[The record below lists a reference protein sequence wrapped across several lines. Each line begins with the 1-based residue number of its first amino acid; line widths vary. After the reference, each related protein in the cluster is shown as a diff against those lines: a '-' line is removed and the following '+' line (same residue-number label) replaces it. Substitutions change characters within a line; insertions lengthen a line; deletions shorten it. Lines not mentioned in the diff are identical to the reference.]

1 MTTEFGLTINHRSH
15 TGLFKV
21 RAGVFTG
28 FIAAIVCLPPSCVAL
43 ELSLEPAGQ
52 ALIGSAPSTGMAQAS
67 GTSTLVP
74 AVPAKSDDQTRKLC
88 TDGTRAIDQGRWADA
103 VKIFSEVAGQH
114 GEHAD
119 AALYWKAYAEDKL
132 GQLKPSQDSCKD
144 LRTNYPKS
152 RWIED
157 CGALEVEIHAKSG
170 KPVQIDPK
178 AGDDVKLLAL
188 NAMLRQDEPRALA
201 EIQNILN
208 GDSSEKLKKEAQFI
222 LGHHYSDQTFA
233 QIVRISYVK
242 GDVRIQRGEP
252 SGKQIMGEWEKAVA
266 DLPIETGFS
275 LVTGEGG
282 SAEIEFENASTIYLD
297 ENSVLTFNDLHETA
311 GVPFTEMALLSGT
324 VSLNFRPYTSWEK
337 MILHTPANDLV
348 AGFPSKSYARVE
360 AFTDAVSV
368 TPLPGGELHL
378 PGVPKEAYAPGR
390 TFTYVE
396 GQLQDAEG
404 VASNEAFSAWDKWV
418 ADRVAQREA
427 ATQAVM
433 QSAGLAEPIP
443 GLADMAGQGRF
454 FACAPYGTCWE
465 PSDVEEHQD
474 QPKQDSLRREM
485 ERPKFELAA
494 YQPSSMQVGTSAAP
508 SRAAQPGPAP
518 LGSLDYFEQFP
529 CMPSSL
535 RYRTVKDSVSGK
547 QTMVNPAWTPA
558 GRRYDWAVCHAGSWI
573 RQNHRYVWVAGN
585 KRHHICPVRWLKSG
599 RQVAFAPLHPYDVK
613 GRPAINARHTVF
625 AISGKNDA
633 IVQSVRFERN
643 LPIEY
648 LKEAPKD
655 FRTSPMAPLALAEA
669 PRMEAHPFR
678 DVASSKST
686 TGARTGIAIHF
697 DAKSQT
703 FLMARQE
710 MHEGKTT
717 TAFAPISNHSGTLQA
732 RAASFG
738 GASGGGSRGGSS
750 GGSRGGS
757 GGGARGGSGS
767 GAGGS
772 RGGGG
777 SSSGGG
783 SHGGGASSGGGS
795 GGGGGGGGSH
805 H

>member
-1 MTTEFGLTINHRSH
+1 MTTEFGLTIHHRSF
-15 TGLFKV
+15 TGRFKV

-28 FIAAIVCLPPSCVAL
+28 FIAAVVCLPLSCVAL
-43 ELSLEPAGQ
+43 ELSFDPATQ
-52 ALIGSAPSTGMAQAS
+52 ALIGSAASTGMVQSS

-74 AVPAKSDDQTRKLC
+74 TVSAKSEDQTRKLC

-132 GQLKPSQDSCKD
+132 GQLKPSQDSCKA

-157 CGALEVEIHAKSG
+157 CGALEVEIHAKNG

-178 AGDDVKLLAL
+178 ASDDVKLLAL

-208 GDSSEKLKKEAQFI
+208 SDSSEKLKKEAQFI
-222 LGHHYSDQTFA
+222 LGHHYSDETFA

-242 GDVRIQRGEP
+242 GDVRIQRGQP
-252 SGKQIMGEWEKAVA
+252 GGKQIMGEWEKAVA

-348 AGFPSKSYARVE
+348 AGFPSKSYARVQ

-390 TFTYVE
+390 TYTYVE

-404 VASNEAFSAWDKWV
+404 TTSNEAFSVWDKWV
-418 ADRVAQREA
+418 AERVAQREA
-427 ATQAVM
+427 AAQAVM
-433 QSAGLAEPIP
+433 QQAGLSEPIP

-465 PSDVEEHQD
+465 PNEAEEHQD
-474 QPKQDSLRREM
+474 QPQQGSMRRAM
-485 ERPKFELAA
+485 ERPRFELAA
-494 YQPSSMQVGTSAAP
+494 YHASSIQVGASAAP
-508 SRAAQPGPAP
+508 SRTAQSAPAP
-518 LGSLDYFEQFP
+518 LGSLDYFDQFP
-529 CMPSSL
+529 CMPDAV
-535 RYRTVKDSVSGK
+535 RYRIVKDSASGK
-547 QTMVNPAWTPA
+547 QTIVNPAWAPA

-573 RQNHRYVWVAGN
+573 RKDHRYAWVAGN

-633 IVQSVRFERN
+633 VVQSVRFERN

-655 FRTSPMAPLALAEA
+655 YRTSPMAPLAVAEA

-678 DVASSKST
+678 DVASNKAT
-686 TGARTGIAIHF
+686 TGARTAIAIHF

-703 FLMARQE
+703 FLMARQQ
-710 MHEGKTT
+710 MQNGKTT

-732 RAASFG
+732 RAASFS
-738 GASGGGSRGGSS
+738 GASGGA
-750 GGSRGGS
+750 
-757 GGGARGGSGS
+757 ARGGGGGTS
-767 GAGGS
+767 GAGGH
-772 RGGGG
+772 GGGG

-783 SHGGGASSGGGS
+783 SHGGGASSGSGS
-795 GGGGGGGGSH
+795 AASSSSSSAGGGGGSH

>member
-1 MTTEFGLTINHRSH
+1 MTTEIGLTISHRSPGGRFH
-15 TGLFKV
+15 VSASAF
-21 RAGVFTG
+21 
-28 FIAAIVCLPPSCVAL
+28 AAFLVAVVCLPLCAVAL
-43 ELSLEPAGQ
+43 DLPFEPAGQ
-52 ALIGSAPSTGMAQAS
+52 ALIGSGASTGTVQAG

-74 AVPAKSDDQTRKLC
+74 AVPAKPDDQARKLC
-88 TDGTRAIDQGRWADA
+88 ADGTRAIDQGRWADA
-103 VKIFSEVAGQH
+103 VKIFSEVASRH
-114 GEHAD
+114 GDHAD

-132 GQLKPSQDSCKD
+132 GQWKPSQDSCKEV
-144 LRTNYPKS
+144 RTNYPKS

-157 CGALEVEIHAKSG
+157 CGALEVEIRAKSG
-170 KPVQIDPK
+170 KPVKIDPN
-178 AGDDVKLLAL
+178 ASDDVKLLAL

-201 EIQNILN
+201 EIQTILN

-222 LGHHYSDQTFA
+222 LGHHYSDETFA
-233 QIVRISYVK
+233 QIVRLSYVE
-242 GDVRIQRGEP
+242 GDVRIERGKPTGEQSP
-252 SGKQIMGEWEKAVA
+252 GEWEIAAA

-282 SAEIEFENASTIYLD
+282 RAEIEFENASTIYLD

-324 VSLNFRPYTSWEK
+324 VSLNFCPYTHWEK
-337 MILHTPANDLV
+337 LILHTPSNDWV
-348 AGFPSKSYARVE
+348 AGYPSKNSIRVE
-360 AFTDAVSV
+360 AFTNAVSV
-368 TPLPGGELHL
+368 TPLPGGEFLL
-378 PGVPKEAYAPGR
+378 PGVPKNVNPWGR

-404 VASNEAFSAWDKWV
+404 VPSSEAFASWDKWV
-418 ADRVAQREA
+418 ADRIAQREA

-433 QSAGLAEPIP
+433 QAAGLTEPIP
-443 GLADMAGQGRF
+443 GLADMAGQGKF

-465 PSDVEEHQD
+465 PNDVAEQED
-474 QPKQDSLRREM
+474 QPQQSSI
-485 ERPKFELAA
+485 ERTLDGPQLELAA
-494 YQPSSMQVGTSAAP
+494 YHPSAMLMRASLAP
-508 SRAAQPGPAP
+508 SRAAQPAP
-518 LGSLDYFEQFP
+518 VPRSSADYFDEFP
-529 CMPSSL
+529 CMPASV
-535 RYRTVKDSVSGK
+535 RYRSVSGN
-547 QTMVNPAWTPA
+547 QTVVNPAWAPA

-573 RQNHRYVWVAGN
+573 RHKHHYVWVAGD
-585 KRHHICPVRWLKSG
+585 KRHHIDPVRWLKSG
-599 RQVAFAPLHPYDVK
+599 RQIAFAPLHPYDVK

-625 AISGKNDA
+625 ALSGKNDA
-633 IVQSVRFERN
+633 VVQSARLERS

-648 LKEAPKD
+648 LKEAPKG
-655 FRTSPMAPLALAEA
+655 FRTAPMPPLTLAEA
-669 PRMEAHPFR
+669 PRMEARAYR
-678 DVASSKST
+678 DVAGTKRT
-686 TGARTGIAIHF
+686 TEASGGVAIHF

-710 MHEGKTT
+710 MHEGKST
-717 TAFAPISNHSGTLQA
+717 TALVPISNHNGTLQA
-732 RAASFG
+732 RAASF
-738 GASGGGSRGGSS
+738 S
-750 GGSRGGS
+750 GGS

-783 SHGGGASSGGGS
+783 SHGGGGGGS

>member
-1 MTTEFGLTINHRSH
+1 MTTEIGLTISHRSPGGRFH
-15 TGLFKV
+15 VSASAF
-21 RAGVFTG
+21 
-28 FIAAIVCLPPSCVAL
+28 AAFLVAVVCLPLCAVAL
-43 ELSLEPAGQ
+43 DLPFEPAGQ
-52 ALIGSAPSTGMAQAS
+52 ALIGSGASTGTVQAG

-74 AVPAKSDDQTRKLC
+74 AVPAKPDDQARKLC
-88 TDGTRAIDQGRWADA
+88 ADGTRAIDQGRWADA
-103 VKIFSEVAGQH
+103 VKIFSEVASRH
-114 GEHAD
+114 GDHAD

-132 GQLKPSQDSCKD
+132 GQWKPSQDSCKEV
-144 LRTNYPKS
+144 RTNYPKS

-157 CGALEVEIHAKSG
+157 CGALEVEIRAKSG
-170 KPVQIDPK
+170 KPVKIDPN
-178 AGDDVKLLAL
+178 ASDDVKLLAL

-201 EIQNILN
+201 EIQTILN

-222 LGHHYSDQTFA
+222 LGHHYSDETFA
-233 QIVRISYVK
+233 QIVRLSYVE
-242 GDVRIQRGEP
+242 GDVRIERGKPTGEQSP
-252 SGKQIMGEWEKAVA
+252 GEWEIAAA

-282 SAEIEFENASTIYLD
+282 RAEIEFENASTIYLD

-324 VSLNFRPYTSWEK
+324 VSLNFRPYTHWEK
-337 MILHTPANDLV
+337 LILHTPSNDWV
-348 AGFPSKSYARVE
+348 AGYPSKNSIRVE
-360 AFTDAVSV
+360 AFTNAVSV
-368 TPLPGGELHL
+368 TPLPGGEFLL
-378 PGVPKEAYAPGR
+378 PGVPKNVNPWGR

-404 VASNEAFSAWDKWV
+404 VPSSEAFASWDKWV
-418 ADRVAQREA
+418 ADRIAQREA

-433 QSAGLAEPIP
+433 QAAGLTEPIP
-443 GLADMAGQGRF
+443 GLADMAGQGKF

-465 PSDVEEHQD
+465 PNDVAEQED
-474 QPKQDSLRREM
+474 QPQQSSI
-485 ERPKFELAA
+485 ERTLDGPQLELAA
-494 YQPSSMQVGTSAAP
+494 YHPSAMLMRASLAP
-508 SRAAQPGPAP
+508 SRAAQPAP
-518 LGSLDYFEQFP
+518 VPRSSADYFDEFP
-529 CMPSSL
+529 CMPASV
-535 RYRTVKDSVSGK
+535 RYRSVSGN
-547 QTMVNPAWTPA
+547 QTVVNPAWAPA

-573 RQNHRYVWVAGN
+573 RHKHHYVWVAGD
-585 KRHHICPVRWLKSG
+585 KRHHIDPVRWLKSG
-599 RQVAFAPLHPYDVK
+599 RQIAFAPLHPYDVK

-625 AISGKNDA
+625 ALSGKNDA
-633 IVQSVRFERN
+633 VVQSARLERS

-648 LKEAPKD
+648 LKEAPKG
-655 FRTSPMAPLALAEA
+655 FRTAPMPPLTLAEA
-669 PRMEAHPFR
+669 PRMEARAYR
-678 DVASSKST
+678 DVAGTKRT
-686 TGARTGIAIHF
+686 TEASGGVAIHF

-710 MHEGKTT
+710 MHEGKST
-717 TAFAPISNHSGTLQA
+717 TALVPISNHNGTLQA
-732 RAASFG
+732 RAASF
-738 GASGGGSRGGSS
+738 S
-750 GGSRGGS
+750 GGS

-783 SHGGGASSGGGS
+783 SHGGGGGGS

>member
-1 MTTEFGLTINHRSH
+1 MTTEFGLTINHRSP
-15 TGLFKV
+15 TGRFKV

-28 FIAAIVCLPPSCVAL
+28 FIAAVVCLPLSSAAL
-43 ELSLEPAGQ
+43 ELSSEPASQ
-52 ALIGSAPSTGMAQAS
+52 ALIGSAGSTGMVQAS

-74 AVPAKSDDQTRKLC
+74 AGPAKSSDQTRKLC
-88 TDGTRAIDQGRWADA
+88 TEGTRAIDQGRWADA

-114 GEHAD
+114 GEHTD

-132 GQLKPSQDSCKD
+132 GQLKPSQDSCKV

-170 KPVQIDPK
+170 KPIQIDPK
-178 AGDDVKLLAL
+178 ASDDVKLLAL

-208 GDSSEKLKKEAQFI
+208 SDSSEKLKKEAQFI
-222 LGHHYSDQTFA
+222 LGHHYSDETFA
-233 QIVRISYVK
+233 QIVRLSYVQ
-242 GDVRIQRGEP
+242 GDVRIQRGQP
-252 SGKQIMGEWEKAVA
+252 GGKQMMGEWETAVA
-266 DLPIETGFS
+266 NLPIETGFS

-311 GVPFTEMALLSGT
+311 GVPYTEMALLSGT

-348 AGFPSKSYARVE
+348 AGFPAKSYARVE

-378 PGVPKEAYAPGR
+378 PGVSKEGYAAGR
-390 TFTYVE
+390 TYTYVE

-404 VASNEAFSAWDKWV
+404 VAGNEAFSAWDKWV

-427 ATQAVM
+427 AAQAVM
-433 QSAGLAEPIP
+433 QQAGLSEPIP

-454 FACAPYGTCWE
+454 FPCAPYGTCWE
-465 PSDVEEHQD
+465 PNVGEEHQD
-474 QPKQDSLRREM
+474 PPQQGSVRRAT

-494 YQPSSMQVGTSAAP
+494 YHPFSMQAGSSAAP
-508 SRAAQPGPAP
+508 IRALQPAPAP
-518 LGSLDYFEQFP
+518 LGNLDYFDQFP
-529 CMPSSL
+529 CMPDSV
-535 RYRTVKDSVSGK
+535 RYRIVKDPASGK
-547 QTMVNPAWTPA
+547 QTIVNPAWAPA

-573 RQNHRYVWVAGN
+573 RKDHRYAWVAGN

-599 RQVAFAPLHPYDVK
+599 HQVAFAPLHPYDVK

-633 IVQSVRFERN
+633 VIQSVRFERN

-648 LKEAPKD
+648 LKQAPKE
-655 FRTSPMAPLALAEA
+655 FRASPMAPLALAEA

-678 DVASSKST
+678 DVAGSKT
-686 TGARTGIAIHF
+686 APGARTGIAIHF

-703 FLMARQE
+703 FLMARQQV
-710 MHEGKTT
+710 HSGKTT
-717 TAFAPISNHSGTLQA
+717 TAFAPISNRSGTLQA
-732 RAASFG
+732 RAAGFSGASGAGAHGGIAHGG
-738 GASGGGSRGGSS
+738 GASGGG
-750 GGSRGGS
+750 
-757 GGGARGGSGS
+757 AH
-767 GAGGS
+767 
-772 RGGGG
+772 GGGG

-783 SHGGGASSGGGS
+783 SHGGGASSGSGSAGGS
-795 GGGGGGGGSH
+795 SGSSAGGGGSH

>member
-1 MTTEFGLTINHRSH
+1 MTTEFGLTIRHRSP
-15 TGLFKV
+15 TGRFHV
-21 RAGVFTG
+21 RASTF
-28 FIAAIVCLPPSCVAL
+28 AAFLVAVVCLPLSAVAL
-43 ELSLEPAGQ
+43 ELSFEPAGQ
-52 ALIGSAPSTGMAQAS
+52 ALISSVASTPTVQAS
-67 GTSTLVP
+67 PTSTLVP
-74 AVPAKSDDQTRKLC
+74 AVPAKPDDQARKLC
-88 TDGTRAIDQGRWADA
+88 ADGTRAIDQGRWADA
-103 VKIFSEVAGQH
+103 VKIFTEVASQH
-114 GEHAD
+114 GDHAD

-132 GQLKPSQDSCKD
+132 DQWKPSQDSCKD
-144 LRTNYPKS
+144 LRINYPRS

-157 CGALEVEIHAKSG
+157 CGALEVEIRAKSG

-178 AGDDVKLLAL
+178 ASDDVKLLAL

-201 EIQNILN
+201 EIQTILN

-222 LGHHYSDQTFA
+222 LGHHYSDETFA
-233 QIVRISYVK
+233 QIVRLSYVE
-242 GDVRIQRGEP
+242 GDVRIQRGAP
-252 SGKQIMGEWEKAVA
+252 NGKQSLGEWETAVA

-282 SAEIEFENASTIYLD
+282 RAEIEFENASTIYLD

-324 VSLNFRPYTSWEK
+324 VSLNFRPYITWEK
-337 MILHTPANDLV
+337 LILHTPSNDWV
-348 AGFPSKSYARVE
+348 AGYPSKSSVRVE
-360 AFTDAVSV
+360 AFTNAVSV
-368 TPLPGGELHL
+368 TPLPGGEFLL
-378 PGVPKEAYAPGR
+378 PGVPKNANAWGR
-390 TFTYVE
+390 TFTYVG

-404 VASNEAFSAWDKWV
+404 VASSEAFSSWDKWV

-427 ATQAVM
+427 AIQTVM

-443 GLADMAGQGRF
+443 GLADMAGQGKF

-465 PSDVEEHQD
+465 PNDLAEQED
-474 QPKQDSLRREM
+474 QPQQRSMQRTI
-485 ERPKFELAA
+485 ERPQLELAA
-494 YQPSSMQVGTSAAP
+494 YHPSAMLMRTSLAP
-508 SRAAQPGPAP
+508 IRAAQSAAVPR
-518 LGSLDYFEQFP
+518 SNFDYFDQFP
-529 CMPSSL
+529 CMPASV
-535 RYRTVKDSVSGK
+535 RYRAVSGN
-547 QTMVNPAWTPA
+547 QTVVNPAWAPA

-573 RQNHRYVWVAGN
+573 RHKHHYVWVAGG
-585 KRHHICPVRWLKSG
+585 KRHHIDPVRWLKSG

-633 IVQSVRFERN
+633 IVQSARFERN

-655 FRTSPMAPLALAEA
+655 YRTAPMPPLTLAEA
-669 PRMEAHPFR
+669 PRMEAHPYR
-678 DVASSKST
+678 DVAGNKGT
-686 TGARTGIAIHF
+686 TDTRSGIAIHF

-750 GGSRGGS
+750 GGSHGGS
-757 GGGARGGSGS
+757 GGSARGGSGS

-795 GGGGGGGGSH
+795 GGGGGGGGGGGSH

>member
-1 MTTEFGLTINHRSH
+1 MTTAFGLKISHRSP
-15 TGLFKV
+15 TGRFNV
-21 RAGVFTG
+21 RASAF
-28 FIAAIVCLPPSCVAL
+28 AALLVAFVCLPLRAVAL
-43 ELSLEPAGQ
+43 DLSFEPAGQ
-52 ALIGSAPSTGMAQAS
+52 ALVGSGASTGMVQAS

-74 AVPAKSDDQTRKLC
+74 AVPAKSDDQARKLC
-88 TDGTRAIDQGRWADA
+88 ADGTRAIDQGRWADA
-103 VKIFSEVAGQH
+103 VKIFSEVASQH
-114 GEHAD
+114 GDHAD

-132 GQLKPSQDSCKD
+132 GQLKPSQDSCQD

-157 CGALEVEIHAKSG
+157 CGALEVEIRAKSG

-178 AGDDVKLLAL
+178 ASDDVKLLAL

-201 EIQNILN
+201 EIQTILN

-222 LGHHYSDQTFA
+222 LGHHYSDETFA
-233 QIVRISYVK
+233 QIVRVSYVE

-252 SGKQIMGEWEKAVA
+252 NGKQSLGEWEKAVA

-282 SAEIEFENASTIYLD
+282 RAEIEFENASTIYLD

-311 GVPFTEMALLSGT
+311 GVPFTELALLSGT
-324 VSLNFRPYTSWEK
+324 VSLNFRPYTTWEK
-337 MILHTPANDLV
+337 LILHTPSNDWV
-348 AGFPSKSYARVE
+348 AGYPNKSSVRVE
-360 AFTDAVSV
+360 AFTNAVSV
-368 TPLPGGELHL
+368 TPLPDGEFFL
-378 PGVPKEAYAPGR
+378 PGVPKNANTWGR

-404 VASNEAFSAWDKWV
+404 VASSEAFSSWDKWV
-418 ADRVAQREA
+418 ADRVAQRDA
-427 ATQAVM
+427 AAQTVM

-443 GLADMAGQGRF
+443 GLADMAGQGKF
-454 FACAPYGTCWE
+454 FACPPYGTCWE
-465 PSDVEEHQD
+465 PNDIAEQEV
-474 QPKQDSLRREM
+474 QPQQSSMQRTI
-485 ERPKFELAA
+485 ERPQLELAA
-494 YQPSSMQVGTSAAP
+494 YHPSAMLMRTSLAP
-508 SRAAQPGPAP
+508 SRAAQPAAVPR
-518 LGSLDYFEQFP
+518 SNVDYFDEFP
-529 CMPSSL
+529 CMPASV
-535 RYRTVKDSVSGK
+535 RYRTVKDPVSGK
-547 QTMVNPAWTPA
+547 QTVVNPFWAPA

-573 RQNHRYVWVAGN
+573 RHKHHYVWVAGG
-585 KRHHICPVRWLKSG
+585 KRHHIDPVRWLKSG

-633 IVQSVRFERN
+633 VVQSVRFERN

-655 FRTSPMAPLALAEA
+655 FRMAPMPPLTLAEA
-669 PRMEAHPFR
+669 PRMEAHPYR
-678 DVASSKST
+678 DVAGSKGT
-686 TGARTGIAIHF
+686 TEAKSGIAIRF

-732 RAASFG
+732 RAASFSS
-738 GASGGGSRGGSS
+738 ASGGGTRS
-750 GGSRGGS
+750 GS

-783 SHGGGASSGGGS
+783 GHGGGASSGSGSSGGS
-795 GGGGGGGGSH
+795 SGGGGGGGSH